1 MSEAML
7 TTRTSFERGFDGLLG
22 LGRPIFAAAIVAFG
36 VETVIVARSVSH
48 PLGPQY
54 SGLAVIPWLPAI
66 PWVAYLFGAIW
77 VACGAGSLAKRTLR
91 TAALV
96 LGILLFVCALILEVP
111 ANLAN
116 IGDIGLR
123 TVVFEPLAIASLAWL
138 LPGPG
143 AHAALPRAREPLP
156 AWIVSDRL
164 WNRPLSRDHIYRFS
178 DPGLDSMARV
188 LGCILRRRIHCGRL
202 EHRH

>member
-1 MSEAML
+1 MSEAVS
-7 TTRTSFERGFDGLLG
+7 TTRTGFERGFDGLLG

-36 VETVIVARSVSH
+36 IETVIVARSVSH
-48 PLGPQY
+48 PLGSQY
-54 SGLAVIPWLPAI
+54 HGLPVIPWLPAI

-77 VACGAGSLAKRTLR
+77 VACGAGLLSKRTLR
-91 TAALV
+91 IAALA
-96 LGILLFVCALILEVP
+96 LGILLVVAALTLEVP

-143 AHAALPRAREPLP
+143 ATPRFLERASRYLLGLSLTVFGIDHFLAITFIASLIPV
-156 AWIVSDRL
+156 WI
-164 WNRPLSRDHIYRFS
+164 P
-178 DPGLDSMARV
+178 
-188 LGCILRRRIHCGRL
+188 
-202 EHRH
+202 